1 MELSLEALLAVTAAR
16 RLGIEVNSVKA
27 GGVVTL
33 SLLKRLLQ
41 MPVQCLSE
49 IQLSLC
55 GNSTAY
61 ILGF

>member
-1 MELSLEALLAVTAAR
+1 MELSLEASLFPFLLLSVTAAR

-49 IQLSLC
+49 IQPFLMW
-55 GNSTAY
+55 
-61 ILGF
+61 